1 MHSYLWN
8 SISTNLCRYYDKQFE
23 GDKKLVSENNIY
35 IYIYKI
41 GGGASNWL
49 ETALHECH
57 FICDSHFD
65 FTSVSWCCFNWRLK

>member
-35 IYIYKI
+35 IYIYIYIYKI
-41 GGGASNWL
+41 GGG
-49 ETALHECH
+49 HQ
-57 FICDSHFD
+57 IG
-65 FTSVSWCCFNWRLK
+65 